1 MPRVELDR
9 QIELDGLWNPYD
21 FANPVNDDS
30 LFAGREGELADIRYY
45 LRLASRA
52 PRPINLVLTG
62 PRSSGKTSILNK
74 IAHEAEERGFCVA
87 RVDLNEA
94 DASPLSLF
102 YKIYDAIIV
111 AAVGDGAFAGFSGD
125 VYARYRQIMD
135 GGQLSEISS
144 DDLLFPRHYAAA
156 VNGSRILSEP
166 TLKADLARISKEV
179 AKPCVVLFDECDVLT
194 KSRIELEML
203 RNVFMNTAGYM
214 LALAGTPNL
223 FPAIEEVF
231 SPITRQFK
239 KIPVEHL
246 SDLDDTQACIEKP
259 LKALGIE
266 PADAIHPPDWQLYLD
281 VHRLSA
287 GRPYEVQL
295 LCHFM
300 FKRVEDGRT
309 RQMAITVDVLDDV
322 REELETQESG
332 AGRPSIR
339 ALAQLAKT
347 DLALLKILTA
357 ARGSIEAI
365 WSRAALFEA
374 EPPSL
379 EALTS
384 ASERFVALGLLT
396 ESSGTLTFTGDQ
408 FDEVYARYYAASH
421 NVRLQVSGW
430 DISKAL
436 NLALLEFLSR
446 LPGITPVGGLY
457 GGETKPQLQEAL
469 VALMPD
475 SRATILPDLTGSLY
489 GPMLR
494 SLEHGSMFLA
504 EVVLECTGSR
514 ATTWVASAEPIDTL
528 AAEQMSDL
536 AERARGVGGALSAS
550 TFEVPLPSYRDLVL
564 RVHRTASPNQL
575 RQFAGR
581 HSTRAFKLFETGHID
596 AALEQYATATSLHPT
611 VRYTNSAAHMCLR
624 LNDWIA
630 AECFAVLGRAIAE
643 EAALEEQDDLEQYA
657 MASYDLAIAHIG
669 LGRAGAAEAL
679 LHEVADILS
688 LTGQVSGYLAVPTD
702 DCAGPSI
709 FEVRELG
716 EAVTLTREYLMR
728 CARR

>member
-1 MPRVELDR
+1 
-9 QIELDGLWNPYD
+9 
-21 FANPVNDDS
+21 
-30 LFAGREGELADIRYY
+30 
-45 LRLASRA
+45 
-52 PRPINLVLTG
+52 
-62 PRSSGKTSILNK
+62 
-74 IAHEAEERGFCVA
+74 
-87 RVDLNEA
+87 
-94 DASPLSLF
+94 
-102 YKIYDAIIV
+102 
-111 AAVGDGAFAGFSGD
+111 
-125 VYARYRQIMD
+125 
-135 GGQLSEISS
+135 
-144 DDLLFPRHYAAA
+144 
-156 VNGSRILSEP
+156 
-166 TLKADLARISKEV
+166 
-179 AKPCVVLFDECDVLT
+179 
-194 KSRIELEML
+194 
-203 RNVFMNTAGYM
+203 
-214 LALAGTPNL
+214 
-223 FPAIEEVF
+223 
-231 SPITRQFK
+231 
-239 KIPVEHL
+239 
-246 SDLDDTQACIEKP
+246 
-259 LKALGIE
+259 
-266 PADAIHPPDWQLYLD
+266 
-281 VHRLSA
+281 
-287 GRPYEVQL
+287 
-295 LCHFM
+295 M
-300 FKRVEDGRT
+300 FKRVEDGRA

-357 ARGSIEAI
+357 ARGSIEAL

-436 NLALLEFLSR
+436 NLALLELLSR

-596 AALEQYATATSLHPT
+596 AALEQYAHGHKPAP
-611 VRYTNSAAHMCLR
+611 
-624 LNDWIA
+624 D
-630 AECFAVLGRAIAE
+630 
-643 EAALEEQDDLEQYA
+643 
-657 MASYDLAIAHIG
+657 
-669 LGRAGAAEAL
+669 GA
-679 LHEVADILS
+679 LHELGSA
-688 LTGQVSGYLAVPTD
+688 YVPSTQ
-702 DCAGPSI
+702 
-709 FEVRELG
+709 
-716 EAVTLTREYLMR
+716 
-728 CARR
+728 